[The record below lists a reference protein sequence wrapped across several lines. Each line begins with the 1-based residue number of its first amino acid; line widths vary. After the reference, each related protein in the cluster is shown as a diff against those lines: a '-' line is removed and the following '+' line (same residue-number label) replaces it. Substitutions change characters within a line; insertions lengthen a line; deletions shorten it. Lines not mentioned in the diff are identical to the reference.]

1 MKEEVS
7 TIPGPR
13 VSTSIRRCSMQS
25 FKTKEARAE
34 FWPPFKPSSLS
45 TFSSY
50 RNKSCLISTRCSVIT
65 SLPQQSLIS
74 CSMQLRVTLQ
84 VPSNLSYRK
93 EAEGALVEEAEPGD
107 VYSRVS
113 ARNRPSSGVKIS
125 VGASSLPSSAIS
137 THSWTNRDPASSPSS
152 TPLCSQRELNKW
164 KQTSITRSRLSTSM
178 DMQAKNLSI
187 RCL

>member
-7 TIPGPR
+7 TIHGPR
-13 VSTSIRRCSMQS
+13 ASTSIRRCSMQS
-25 FKTKEARAE
+25 SKTKEARVE

-74 CSMQLRVTLQ
+74 CSMRLRVTLQ
-84 VPSNLSYRK
+84 ALSNLSCRK
-93 EAEGALVEEAEPGD
+93 EADGASVAVVELVD

-113 ARNRPSSGVKIS
+113 ARNRPFSGVKIS
-125 VGASSLPSSAIS
+125 VGASSLPSSATS
-137 THSWTNRDPASSPSS
+137 AHSWTNRDPASSPSS
-152 TPLCSQRELNKW
+152 TPLCSQRELNRW
-164 KQTSITRSRLSTSM
+164 KQTSTTRSRLSTSM